1 MPENCAFIFDCNERM
16 PLIAL
21 GINHK
26 TAPVEIREKVTFV
39 PELMVS
45 ALQQA
50 VNLPE
55 VNEAVIV
62 STCNRTE
69 LYCEVGEK
77 YRNALLTWFS
87 EFHSLDLETLKPFI
101 YEYYEQEA
109 TQHLFRVASGLD
121 SMVLGEPQILGQLKS
136 AFDIACANNTVKAVL
151 GRLFQHG
158 FTVGKKV
165 RTDTA
170 IGANP
175 VSVAF
180 AAVSLSRQIF
190 GDLSPL
196 KALMIGAGETIE
208 LVARHFKGQNIGSI
222 TIANRTL
229 ERAQRLASEVGGK
242 AVTIGDIPEQLVFAD
257 IVVSSTASQLP
268 ILGKGATESALKK
281 RKHRPIFMVDLAVP
295 RDIEAEVGEM
305 DDVYLYT
312 VDDLKEVID
321 ENRRSREEA
330 AIEAMDI
337 IASEVVHFSHWV
349 KTHQSADEIRLLRQK
364 AESMKQDCLK
374 KARGMLENKEDADK
388 VLETLATNLTNKLL
402 HGPTIEMRKALKEG
416 DQALINL
423 LHSLI
428 SHNP

>member
-1 MPENCAFIFDCNERM
+1 M

-21 GINHK
+21 GINHQ
-26 TAPVEIREKVTFV
+26 TAPVEIREKITFA
-39 PELMVS
+39 PEQMEM

-50 VNLPE
+50 AQLDD

-69 LYCEVGEK
+69 LYCEVGEGYQDSLK
-77 YRNALLTWFS
+77 RWLA
-87 EFHSLDLETLKPFI
+87 EFHQLQNDELDPYI
-101 YEYYEQEA
+101 YQYENKEA
-109 TQHLFRVASGLD
+109 TRHLFRVASGLD

-136 AFDIACANNTVKAVL
+136 AYDTACSTNVVKTVL

-170 IGANP
+170 IGSNP

-180 AAVSLSRQIF
+180 AAVSLSKQIF
-190 GDLSPL
+190 GDLSSL
-196 KALMIGAGETIE
+196 HALMIGAGETIE
-208 LVARHFKGQNIGSI
+208 LAARHLKGQGIGGL

-229 ERAQRLASEVGGK
+229 ERAQKLADELGAD
-242 AVTIGDIPEQLVFAD
+242 AVTIGEIPEQLVNAD

-268 ILGKGATESALKK
+268 ILGKGATETALKK

-295 RDIEAEVGEM
+295 RDIEPQVGELG
-305 DDVYLYT
+305 DVYLYT

-330 AIEAMDI
+330 ASEALDI
-337 IASEVVHFSHWV
+337 IQTEVIHFDHWI
-349 KTHQSADEIRLLRQK
+349 KTHQSADEIRKLRTT
-364 AESMKQDCLK
+364 AELKKQECLK
-374 KARGMLENKEDADK
+374 KAYGMLENNEDMDK
-388 VLETLATNLTNKLL
+388 ILQTLASNLTNKLL
-402 HGPTIEMRKALKEG
+402 HGPTVEMRRALKEN
-416 DQALINL
+416 DQEKIEL

-428 SHNP
+428 DH

>member
-1 MPENCAFIFDCNERM
+1 MPENRASVFSYLLFM
-16 PLIAL
+16 PLLAL
-21 GINHK
+21 GINHQ
-26 TAPVEIREKVTFV
+26 TAPVDIREKVTFA
-39 PELMVS
+39 PEQMVD

-50 VNLPE
+50 VSLDE
-55 VNEAVIV
+55 VSEAVIV

-69 LYCEVGEK
+69 LYCEVGEQYQGGVK
-77 YRNALLTWFS
+77 RWLAEYHQLNTA
-87 EFHSLDLETLKPFI
+87 ELEPYI
-101 YEYYEQEA
+101 YQYENQQA
-109 TQHLFRVASGLD
+109 IRHLFRVASGLD

-136 AFDIACANNTVKAVL
+136 AYDTACSTNVVKTVL

-180 AAVSLSRQIF
+180 AAVSLSKQIF
-190 GDLSPL
+190 GDLSSL
-196 KALMIGAGETIE
+196 HALMIGAGETIE
-208 LVARHFKGQNIGSI
+208 LAARHLNGQGIGGL

-229 ERAQRLASEVGGK
+229 ERGQLLADELGAD
-242 AVTIGDIPEQLVFAD
+242 AVTIGDIPDRLVQAD

-268 ILGKGATESALKK
+268 ILGKGATETALKK
-281 RKHRPIFMVDLAVP
+281 RKHKPIFMVDLAVP
-295 RDIEAEVGEM
+295 RDIEPQVGEL

-330 AIEAMDI
+330 ASEALDI
-337 IASEVVHFSHWV
+337 IQREVVHFDHWI
-349 KTHQSADEIRLLRQK
+349 KTHQSADEIRKLRTT
-364 AESMKQDCLK
+364 AELKKQECLK
-374 KARGMLENKEDADK
+374 KAYSMLENKEDIDT
-388 VLETLATNLTNKLL
+388 VLQTLASNLTNKLL
-402 HGPTIEMRKALKEG
+402 HGPTVEMRKALKEN
-416 DQALINL
+416 DADKIAL

-428 SHNP
+428 DH